1 MDLKLLVT
9 FDLWGDLGKGG
20 SPEGFGADINAE
32 AGCQV
37 SRGSFAGARQE
48 GFVILHKS
56 SAFFLIDRVQ
66 AFGEEVS
73 KSVGG

>member
-56 SAFFLIDRVQ
+56 SAFPDRSRTGPL
-66 AFGEEVS
+66 AKRFP
-73 KSVGG
+73 KA